1 MQSSVKTDF
10 DVVIVGG
17 GMIGVSMAL
26 AISSLNLSIAVIE
39 KVRREHQSQPSFDDR
54 STALSRSSQSMFTA
68 LGVWDQIHD
77 ASMPIKSIHVS
88 DQGRFGFSHI
98 TAEEQ
103 EVEAL
108 GYVVINRVLGDVL
121 LGNAKKKSNVHFFC
135 PAEITSVEFQ
145 EDYCNVKFKSQ
156 DSKNS
161 ISSQLLIAADGANS
175 DIRDS
180 LGIGMKQINY
190 DQVAIIGNL
199 LTEKPIASRAF
210 ERFSE
215 SGSIALLPINKGR
228 TAFIWIVPTK
238 DAESLMSASENIFL
252 SAMQEVFGLRL
263 GIFSSLG
270 ERVSYPLALTEA
282 QRLYSR
288 RSVIIGN
295 AANSLHPVAAQ
306 GFNLGLRDVA
316 TLAECIYKETLKNK
330 TDLGNSN
337 LLFEYSEWRQYDH
350 KKLKIFT
357 DGLVRLFGSQRKS
370 VRILR
375 NVGMMYFDLIPGFR
389 KLFIKHTMGLTGRL
403 PRLSRGIAFK

>member
-1 MQSSVKTDF
+1 
-10 DVVIVGG
+10 
-17 GMIGVSMAL
+17 
-26 AISSLNLSIAVIE
+26 
-39 KVRREHQSQPSFDDR
+39 
-54 STALSRSSQSMFTA
+54 
-68 LGVWDQIHD
+68 
-77 ASMPIKSIHVS
+77 MPIKSIHVS

-121 LGNAKKKSNVHFFC
+121 LGNAKKKNNIHFFC
-135 PAEITSVEFQ
+135 PAEITSVESQ

-238 DAESLMSASENIFL
+238 DAENLMSASENIFL

-316 TLAECIYKETLKNK
+316 TLADCIYKETLKNK

-337 LLFEYSEWRQYDH
+337 LLFEYSEWRQHDH
-350 KKLKIFT
+350 KKLKFFT

-375 NVGMMYFDLIPGFR
+375 NAGMMYFDLIPGFR
-389 KLFIKHTMGLTGRL
+389 KLFVKHTMGLTGRL

>member
-26 AISSLNLSIAVIE
+26 TISSLNLSIAVIE

-135 PAEITSVEFQ
+135 PAEITSVESQ

-180 LGIGMKQINY
+180 LCIGMKQINY

-199 LTEKPIASRAF
+199 LTEKPIASIAF

>member
-1 MQSSVKTDF
+1 
-10 DVVIVGG
+10 
-17 GMIGVSMAL
+17 
-26 AISSLNLSIAVIE
+26 
-39 KVRREHQSQPSFDDR
+39 
-54 STALSRSSQSMFTA
+54 
-68 LGVWDQIHD
+68 
-77 ASMPIKSIHVS
+77 
-88 DQGRFGFSHI
+88 
-98 TAEEQ
+98 
-103 EVEAL
+103 
-108 GYVVINRVLGDVL
+108 
-121 LGNAKKKSNVHFFC
+121 
-135 PAEITSVEFQ
+135 
-145 EDYCNVKFKSQ
+145 
-156 DSKNS
+156 
-161 ISSQLLIAADGANS
+161 
-175 DIRDS
+175 
-180 LGIGMKQINY
+180 
-190 DQVAIIGNL
+190 
-199 LTEKPIASRAF
+199 
-210 ERFSE
+210 
-215 SGSIALLPINKGR
+215 
-228 TAFIWIVPTK
+228 
-238 DAESLMSASENIFL
+238 MSASENIFL